1 MTDDNG
7 TLFTVEQAQ
16 EMNGWTVH
24 VGSTMEA
31 GQKDIFV
38 GTLEGFL
45 RENTLTKEEFDEL
58 YRDEC
63 LFVTMEGYSEECLLS
78 VVRKNSETG
87 GVVTRGGTDERQD
100 RDA

>member
-1 MTDDNG
+1 MTDI
-7 TLFTVEQAQ
+7 TVLLAE
-16 EMNGWTVH
+16 EMQGWTIRVD
-24 VGSTMEA
+24 STMEA
-31 GQKDIFV
+31 GQKDIFL
-38 GTLEGFL
+38 GTLEEFL

-100 RDA
+100 RNA

>member
-1 MTDDNG
+1 MSDITI
-7 TLFTVEQAQ
+7 LLVEEMQA
-16 EMNGWTVH
+16 WTVR
-24 VGSTMEA
+24 VDSTMEA

-38 GTLEGFL
+38 GTLEEFL
-45 RENTLTKEEFDEL
+45 RENTLSKEEFEEL
-58 YRDEC
+58 YKDEC

-100 RDA
+100 RNA